1 MVESRVKINSAQDG
15 RSFTFDPG
23 LSTVGLGNPEDT
35 MEAAQAFPEAKRSFT
50 ERQLAGLQS
59 AAAVHLTFHITLAC
73 PLKCAHCIVEAGPG
87 MQHTTMP
94 AEVARRYASQMPEL
108 YAYGIRLV
116 SFTGGEPLLARE
128 QLETLSNA
136 AAAAGMTCGV
146 VTAAHWAA
154 SERVALRVV
163 DGLPGISIWDMS
175 IDAYHEPFVSPERVR
190 TAYHAVK
197 SRGREP
203 VVRFAYHQPMTQRDR
218 ELKEFIQSFADE
230 PEICS
235 QRIRSVGRASDLPVI
250 NSPDDTTFAKP
261 CLTKGLVIRY
271 DGSMAPCCINLV
283 EERRH
288 PFQFGDARERPLT
301 EIHAEYLAH
310 PLLQMIRVL
319 GFGPVMRWLEEA
331 GVPRE
336 SLGPMPDDVCDF
348 CPKVVTN
355 PKWAEYLAA
364 RAASPENRLKLAVL
378 ARNFLGEPG
387 MLGRAVEEL
396 RGCGSEIEGFEL
408 AERLAAE
415 DAAGSAP

>member
-1 MVESRVKINSAQDG
+1 
-15 RSFTFDPG
+15 
-23 LSTVGLGNPEDT
+23 
-35 MEAAQAFPEAKRSFT
+35 MENAPAFPEAKRSFT
-50 ERQLAGLQS
+50 ERQLAGLQT
-59 AAAVHLTFHITLAC
+59 AAAVHLTFHLTLAC

-87 MQHTTMP
+87 LQNTTMP
-94 AEVARRYASQMPEL
+94 LEIARRYAGQMAEL
-108 YAYGIRLV
+108 YAHGIRLI

-128 QLETLSNA
+128 QLQVLSEA

-154 SERVALRVV
+154 SERVALRIV
-163 DGLPGISIWDMS
+163 DGLPAISIWDMS
-175 IDAYHEPFVSPERVR
+175 IDSYHEQFIPAERVR
-190 TAYHAVK
+190 TAYKAVK
-197 SRGREP
+197 LREREP
-203 VVRFAYHQPMTQRDR
+203 VIRFAYHQPMTTRDR
-218 ELKEFIQSFADE
+218 ELKEFIDSFAGE
-230 PEICS
+230 SEICS
-235 QRIRSVGRASDLPVI
+235 QRVRSVGRASDLPVI
-250 NSPDDTTFAKP
+250 NSTDQTTFAKP

-288 PFQFGDARERPLT
+288 PFQFGDATTRPLA

-331 GVPRE
+331 GVTKE
-336 SLGPMPDDVCDF
+336 SFGPMPDDVCDF

-355 PKWAEYLAA
+355 PKWADYLTA
-364 RAASPENRLKLAVL
+364 RAESPETRLKLAVL

-387 MLGRAVEEL
+387 MLARAVEEL
-396 RGCGSEIEGFEL
+396 RGCSDQIEGYEL

-415 DAAGSAP
+415 DGPTDAVPAISLSPDA